1 MILDSKQLHRPIG
14 ELLQDHPELRDLL
27 ARRGIHC
34 DECFI
39 AERETLAGMAAMHDL
54 DLQQLLRE
62 LEAGPGAGDER

>member
-1 MILDSKQLHRPIG
+1 MILEPAQLHRPIG
-14 ELLQDHPELRDLL
+14 ELLQDYPELRQLL

-54 DLQQLLRE
+54 DLQELLRE
-62 LEAGPGAGDER
+62 LDAGSCSPTTS